1 MSKHAMKMGFYTINL
16 GTERGQKLH
25 SCHLVILPLIPILIL
40 LMQYATAYSS
50 NITKISKV
58 SFSKKVEKSQPYFGS
73 VGGGA
78 NPGDQRA
85 GLRPA
90 DQAVAGGEALRCSQ
104 LLHIVNIFAS

>member
-1 MSKHAMKMGFYTINL
+1 MKMGFYTINL

-58 SFSKKVEKSQPYFGS
+58 IQLKNPKLILVQLEQVRTQVTNALDFALLTRRLQEERLS
-73 VGGGA
+73 VA
-78 NPGDQRA
+78 LNFFIRPGK
-85 GLRPA
+85 LFT
-90 DQAVAGGEALRCSQ
+90 CS
-104 LLHIVNIFAS
+104 I